1 MGFSNRLQ
9 HAWNVLTNKDPII
22 EYSSMGSSSW
32 GGRPDRIRSIMG
44 NEKSIAISIY
54 NRIAIDVAAISI
66 KHVKVDENDNYIET
80 IDSTL
85 NDVLTVAANKD
96 QTGRAL
102 IQDVVMSMF
111 EEGSVAIVPVDTNF
125 DPSISGSYD
134 ILSLRVGQ
142 IIQWYPDHVKVR
154 LYNDRTGL
162 KEDTVLLKNMVAIVE
177 NPLYAVMNEPN
188 SILKRLIAKLNLL
201 DAIDNQSG
209 SGKLDLI
216 IQLPYVIKTAARK
229 EQADIRRKDLETQLS
244 GSKYGI
250 AYTDGTEKV
259 TQLNRPT
266 ENNLMTQITYL
277 TNMFYSQLGIT
288 ESVFA
293 GTADEKE
300 MLNYYNRTIEPVL
313 SAITGE
319 IKRTFLTKTART
331 QKQTIK
337 YFRDPFKLVP
347 VTDLAEMADKFTR
360 NEILTSN
367 EFRSVI
373 CYKPSKD
380 PKANELR
387 NSNMPAQKTESLV
400 APIVPTDTNN
410 KEVIQDE

>member
-1 MGFSNRLQ
+1 
-9 HAWNVLTNKDPII
+9 
-22 EYSSMGSSSW
+22 
-32 GGRPDRIRSIMG
+32 
-44 NEKSIAISIY
+44 
-54 NRIAIDVAAISI
+54 
-66 KHVKVDENDNYIET
+66 
-80 IDSTL
+80 
-85 NDVLTVAANKD
+85 
-96 QTGRAL
+96 
-102 IQDVVMSMF
+102 
-111 EEGSVAIVPVDTNF
+111 
-125 DPSISGSYD
+125 
-134 ILSLRVGQ
+134 
-142 IIQWYPDHVKVR
+142 
-154 LYNDRTGL
+154 
-162 KEDTVLLKNMVAIVE
+162 
-177 NPLYAVMNEPN
+177 
-188 SILKRLIAKLNLL
+188 
-201 DAIDNQSG
+201 
-209 SGKLDLI
+209 
-216 IQLPYVIKTAARK
+216 
-229 EQADIRRKDLETQLS
+229 
-244 GSKYGI
+244 
-250 AYTDGTEKV
+250 
-259 TQLNRPT
+259 
-266 ENNLMTQITYL
+266 L